1 MSMQWPSCFLPP
13 VGGTTRNSGVMA
25 ARLKQLVGDGSALAI
40 YISLVS
46 SGYNL
51 LNVLYLLSSSCVS
64 VVINDD

>member
-1 MSMQWPSCFLPP
+1 
-13 VGGTTRNSGVMA
+13 VMA
-25 ARLKQLVGDGSALAI
+25 ARLKQLVGDGSASAI

-51 LNVLYLLSSSCVS
+51 LNVLYLLSSPCVS